1 MEEAQW
7 YVVHTYSGY
16 ENKVRDDI
24 KKTVISRNMQDQ
36 IVDVMVPT
44 RQTVET
50 TASGARKTVE
60 TKLYPGYVFV
70 KMIEN
75 EATWYL
81 VRNTRGV
88 TGFVGPGSDPTP
100 LSPAEIHSLG
110 IKVDAVHVDFAEGDL
125 VVVVA
130 GSFKD
135 TKGVIRAVNESRQSI
150 TINVDMFGQEVP
162 VELNFAE
169 VRKL

>member
-60 TKLYPGYVFV
+60 TKTPGMY
-70 KMIEN
+70 
-75 EATWYL
+75 
-81 VRNTRGV
+81 
-88 TGFVGPGSDPTP
+88 S
-100 LSPAEIHSLG
+100 
-110 IKVDAVHVDFAEGDL
+110 
-125 VVVVA
+125 
-130 GSFKD
+130 
-135 TKGVIRAVNESRQSI
+135 SR
-150 TINVDMFGQEVP
+150 
-162 VELNFAE
+162 
-169 VRKL
+169 